1 MWKHIFNDALEY
13 LLSNTVNHWWCTEA
27 TLPIARESLWLFS
40 LPNHNPIVQ
49 YKKKLNAQLNSCT
62 HCVQA
67 YQTSKLF
74 VRQRYNCLFPKNTV
88 DEFFNCINRFDR
100 SRVFASLGNKESE
113 SFSTTNEVMC
123 GILEVIYSP
132 QIVEE

>member
-1 MWKHIFNDALEY
+1 MSNQYTPQLRGVLELLEKKQSSPGNTDVETHFFNDALEY

-40 LPNHNPIVQ
+40 LPDHDPIVQ
-49 YKKKLNAQLNSCT
+49 YKKKLNSQLNSCT

-74 VRQRYNCLFPKNTV
+74 VRQRLFYLLKFV
-88 DEFFNCINRFDR
+88 
-100 SRVFASLGNKESE
+100 V
-113 SFSTTNEVMC
+113 
-123 GILEVIYSP
+123 
-132 QIVEE
+132 